1 MRPSISPTA
10 AGSRVA
16 HDSRETAGSWPL
28 PAFFLLLSA
37 TLSLLWSQG
46 RLMWNDEFLSFY
58 SDSVASLR
66 QVVLVQLHY
75 PISLDPPT
83 YHLLSHLCMDV
94 LGRNALALRLPALA
108 GFLLFQICVFLF
120 VRRLAGERA
129 AIVAMAAPI
138 CTASFRYSLEGR
150 PYGLLLGLYALS
162 LVCWQAAI
170 RGAPGAAEAATQPG
184 SSANHPAGSRVLA
197 LIGLALS
204 IALAITSHYFGVLI
218 LIPVSLGE
226 LWRSVIRRRL
236 DGGVLAA
243 LGLGL
248 ASVGLILPFR
258 PALMVYRRHYYI
270 TGVNLHDISQG
281 YRELFVR
288 YTTWPMAMQR
298 MTAALLVIL
307 ALALAGAGWR
317 RFQRRAEGESAAVW
331 VGLASMALL
340 PFFGYLFGRFVTHTM
355 EVRYVIAALIA
366 FAATFGIVLERRLRS
381 NAFYYA
387 VLGVITAAGVAIN
400 GQNILRERA
409 ASAAMLGSLQ
419 PSPALAA
426 ALAAHP
432 YAPLYEQSLGNFF
445 VDSYYTPDS
454 ELRRRITLLYNPEQ
468 EVRWLQHDTYSIAAR
483 NLQQFTRLPVVNY
496 DEITRQ
502 PGEHLLIQWKDG
514 WNWTAQAVAAEGA
527 TVTALG
533 ACFGGEAVSVQW
545 PQGAKDERDG
555 AIR

>member
-1 MRPSISPTA
+1 MRPTTSRA
-10 AGSRVA
+10 ADGS
-16 HDSRETAGSWPL
+16 HLL

-37 TLSLLWSQG
+37 TLSLLWSHV

-58 SDSVASLR
+58 SDGVASFR
-66 QVVLVQLHY
+66 QVILVQLRH

-94 LGRNALALRLPALA
+94 LGRNAIALRLPALC
-108 GFLLFQICVFLF
+108 GFLLFQFCIFVF
-120 VRRLAGERA
+120 VRRLAGGRA
-129 AIVAMAAPI
+129 AIVAMAVPI

-170 RGAPGAAEAATQPG
+170 REAPGAAEAATQPG
-184 SSANHPAGSRVLA
+184 SSAKHPAGSRVLA
-197 LIGLALS
+197 LTGLALS

-226 LWRSVIRRRL
+226 FSRSLIRRRL

-258 PALMVYRRHYYI
+258 PALMVYRKHYYI

-298 MTAALLVIL
+298 ITAASLVIL

-317 RFQRRAEGESAAVW
+317 RFRQRAEDEPVAVW
-331 VGLASMALL
+331 VALAATALL

-366 FAATFGIVLERRLRS
+366 FAAVFGIVLARRLRS
-381 NAFYYA
+381 DAFYYA
-387 VLGVITAAGVAIN
+387 VLGAIAAAAVAIN
-400 GQNILRERA
+400 GHNILRERA
-409 ASAAMLGSLQ
+409 DSAALLASLR
-419 PSPALAA
+419 PTPALTA

-432 YAPLYEQSLGNFF
+432 NAPLYEQSLGNFF
-445 VDSYYTPDS
+445 VDSYYTPNV
-454 ELRRRITLLYNPEQ
+454 ELRRRITLVYNPGQ
-468 EVRWLQHDTYSIAAR
+468 EVRWLRHDTYSITGH

-496 DEITRQ
+496 DEVTRQ
-502 PGEHLLIQWKDG
+502 PGAHLLIQWRDG
-514 WNWTAQAVAAEGA
+514 WNWTAQATAAEGA
-527 TVTALG
+527 TVTPLG
-533 ACFGGEAVSVQW
+533 ACFGGEAISVAW
-545 PQGAKDERDG
+545 PQGAKDERHG
-555 AIR
+555 AVR